1 MAFLEVKNVYKA
13 FGEKEVLKG
22 ASFTLEKGEVL
33 AIIGSS
39 GNGKSTL
46 LRILNSLEFAD
57 QGEIWLNGEL
67 LIQGGKPVKEKE
79 LRAKRKH
86 FGMVFQS
93 FHLFPQYNA
102 LNNVALAPTVL
113 SGEAAKKLPWK
124 QRKAAR
130 ARGKEEA
137 LQLANDLLDRVGLS
151 DKKENY
157 PCELSGGQC
166 QRVAIA
172 RALALSP
179 DVLCFDEPTSALD
192 PELTGEV
199 LKVIRGLKHADRTM
213 ILVTHEMQFARSVA
227 DKVLFM
233 ANGIAEEF
241 GTPEEVFEHPQSEV
255 TKAFL
260 AGYDGGA
267 EMNADK
273 AENATASIGEIVAAE
288 KPAESVTEE
297 KPEKEENS
305 VSVYPTTEQTKKGK
319 NREKWLNPVFSYG
332 LIGSS
337 ALFVLLM
344 CLYVLLF

>member
-13 FGEKEVLKG
+13 FGKKEVLKG
-22 ASFTLEKGEVL
+22 ASFTLGKGEVL

-57 QGEIWLNGEL
+57 QGEVWLNGEL
-67 LIQGGKPVKEKE
+67 LIEGGKPVKEKE

-102 LNNVALAPTVL
+102 LNNVALAPTIL
-113 SGEAAKKLPWK
+113 AKEEAKKLPWK
-124 QRKAAR
+124 ERKAAR
-130 ARGKEEA
+130 AKARENA
-137 LQLANDLLDRVGLS
+137 LTLANELLDRVGLS

-179 DVLCFDEPTSALD
+179 DILCFDEPTSALD

-213 ILVTHEMQFARSVA
+213 ILVTHEMQFAKSVA

-241 GTPEEVFEHPQSEV
+241 GTPEEVFENPKSEL

-260 AGYDGGA
+260 AGY
-267 EMNADK
+267 
-273 AENATASIGEIVAAE
+273 S
-288 KPAESVTEE
+288 EE
-297 KPEKEENS
+297 
-305 VSVYPTTEQTKKGK
+305 
-319 NREKWLNPVFSYG
+319 
-332 LIGSS
+332 
-337 ALFVLLM
+337 
-344 CLYVLLF
+344 